1 MRKLLIL
8 ATITLTVGTISGQAQ
23 TLAVKTQI
31 VNKLIA
37 EDQLTQAKVRERGG
51 VNKII
56 TVKSLDLN
64 KDGKPEYIVD
74 CACENM
80 EAVYVLRKS
89 GNSLQIIYWGTQREI
104 VTPLKSYTNG
114 WLNLRSTVYQSVDG
128 STSTETLRWNG
139 SEYK

>member
-1 MRKLLIL
+1 MKKLLF
-8 ATITLTVGTISGQAQ
+8 AVVVFAVGAISSQAQ
-23 TLAVKTQI
+23 TLAVKKQI

-37 EDQLTQAKVRERGG
+37 EDQLTQAKVKERGG

-80 EAVYVLRKS
+80 EAVYVFRKN
-89 GNSLQIIYWGTQREI
+89 GNDMQIIYWGTQREI
-104 VTPLKSYTNG
+104 ITPLKSYTNG
-114 WLNLRSTVYQSVDG
+114 WRNLRSTVYRSVDG
-128 STSTETLRWNG
+128 ATSSETLRWNG